1 MVSEKPWSDYSKA
14 DYTPE
19 QWHAACLIHQHE
31 GAPTS
36 KGQCKIPVKTPNG
49 VVNRNGVHAAAA
61 ALAGARGG
69 VDASSE
75 EKASASKALLRLYSQ
90 LDEEPPDSL
99 RHDALAGFLSHHG
112 VKGMKWGV
120 RRAEGG
126 RGRKAAPEASEDKAK
141 ANVVSAKVAKGNT
154 SALSNQELQ
163 TLVTRMNLEQQYS
176 RLTEKPSKFQTGKK
190 FVDNALST
198 GTTIN
203 NVIKFVNSPSG
214 KITRT
219 LVSKSSKQQKN
230 EKIKEIILKPP
241 KEKD

>member
-90 LDEEPPDSL
+90 LDEDPPDSL
-99 RHDALAGFLSHHG
+99 RHDALVGFLAHHG
-112 VKGMKWGV
+112 VKGMRWGV
-120 RRAEGG
+120 RRTDAQLSGG
-126 RGRKAAPEASEDKAK
+126 SHETSGDKAQ
-141 ANVVSAKVAKGNT
+141 ANAVAAKVAKGNT

-163 TLVTRMNLEQQYS
+163 SLVTRMNLEQQYS
-176 RLTEKPSKFQTGKK
+176 RLTDKPSTVKKGYSFVKGAVDVAGTGVKIYQLATSPAAK
-190 FVDNALST
+190 AGRALVRKAQ
-198 GTTIN
+198 N
-203 NVIKFVNSPSG
+203 KVVADVIEN
-214 KITRT
+214 T
-219 LVSKSSKQQKN
+219 LTK
-230 EKIKEIILKPP
+230 
-241 KEKD
+241 